1 MISAGYLELQVHPY
15 TLNTAPTEELLRT
28 TVIDNIKGWKGK
40 ILELRED
47 IMIKLRKKHNVPVY
61 ACYIKQKGLF
71 GYLLMIIVNN
81 SEFVFRWIAASKKIS
96 DFYID
101 NIDKII
107 DSFEFNTKEQ
117 GCRGRF

>member
-1 MISAGYLELQVHPY
+1 MAPAGNLQLQVHPY
-15 TLNTAPTEELLRT
+15 TLITSPTEILLEK

-47 IMIKLRKKHNVPVY
+47 IMIKLSKKHNVPVY
-61 ACYIKQKGLF
+61 ACYFKQRGLF
-71 GYLLMIIVNN
+71 GYLLIIIVNN

-101 NIDKII
+101 DIDKII
-107 DSFEFNTKEQ
+107 DSFDFKTKEQ